1 MKVDITINV
10 PEGPDRDTIIGAAL
24 EQCWRDIGNAIYE
37 ARIEDVPWEQCH
49 IPIHSESGHRELIG
63 HVDLSVCDGQVHT
76 KETT

>member
-37 ARIEDVPWEQCH
+37 ARIEDVPW
-49 IPIHSESGHRELIG
+49 
-63 HVDLSVCDGQVHT
+63 
-76 KETT
+76 